1 MQTQQANKPAAT
13 STPPA
18 PKRPLWPKLLA
29 VVVLLGVAAIVA
41 SLLPRSYSDDISL
54 IGKGSNIVALFYD
67 PFRLVSQEH
76 MDAMNALRDE
86 YDGRVKFIV
95 VHKNVPQ
102 GREFT
107 ELYGVNSTAL
117 VFFAP
122 NGEKISTVY
131 DLQNAES
138 LRENINKAFHF

>member
-18 PKRPLWPKLLA
+18 PKRPLWPKLLT
-29 VVVLLGVAAIVA
+29 VVVLLGIVA
-41 SLLPRSYSDDISL
+41 IAVSLLPRGFSEDTSL
-54 IGKGSNIVALFYD
+54 IGKGSNIVVLFYD
-67 PFRLVSQEH
+67 PFTTVSMDNMYA
-76 MDAMNALRDE
+76 MDALRGE

-95 VHKNVPQ
+95 ADKNVPQ
-102 GREFT
+102 GVEFT
-107 ELYGVNSTAL
+107 RLYGVNSSAL

-122 NGEKISTVY
+122 NGEKISIFY
-131 DLQNAES
+131 NPQNAES